1 VGAAALGAVL
11 CAAGPAWAQGPQ
23 GAPGQQAAAP
33 LSCRV
38 ATVNMVVVMKGYKKF
53 DVFRTEMDAK
63 AKPYRDKDKE
73 LKDMYKGWQA
83 VAQDAKKSAKE
94 REDAEN
100 YLKTLK
106 RQIEDNGA
114 NATKVL
120 SALEDDKV
128 VQLYHEIQDAVAS
141 YARPNG
147 IHLVLQYTELVSE
160 PDIYSPPNIKRKL
173 QSGQVGACT
182 PMYIADGMDISQ
194 AIVTLLNSKFQTG
207 GTPTAA
213 APAAGPGGH

>member
-1 VGAAALGAVL
+1 VGAAALGAAL

-23 GAPGQQAAAP
+23 AAVPQQ
-33 LSCRV
+33 CRV
-38 ATVNMVVVMKGYKKF
+38 ATLNMVVVMKGYKKF
-53 DVFRTEMDAK
+53 DMFRAEMDAK
-63 AKPYRDKDKE
+63 AKPYRDKAKE
-73 LKDMYKGWQA
+73 LADMYKGWQA

-100 YLKTLK
+100 YLKQLK

-114 NATKVL
+114 TATKIL
-120 SALEDDKV
+120 GTLEDERV
-128 VQLYHEIQDAVAS
+128 VQFYREIQDAVAA

-182 PMYIADGMDISQ
+182 PMYIADGLDISQ
-194 AIVTLLNSKFQTG
+194 AVVTLLNSKFQTN